1 MSRMN
6 VRNLS
11 DKPPRRQ
18 VSTARHSGGR
28 PPKTAFWRPPERRL
42 TRGDVAR
49 QLRVNVSTV
58 RRLEARGE
66 LHPHIGAGGIRYFSV
81 WELDEFEKRRI
92 AAARAQTVA
101 MKLAAFELFREGVD
115 WRDVAI
121 KLRYDPYRVH
131 RLWRLYKLDEETD
144 RGT

>member
-6 VRNLS
+6 ARNLS
-11 DKPPRRQ
+11 DKPAERQ
-18 VSTARHSGGR
+18 VSTARHRGGR
-28 PPKTAFWRPPERRL
+28 PPKTAVWRPPERRL

-49 QLRVNVSTV
+49 HLGVNVSTV

-66 LHPHIGAGGIRYFSV
+66 LHPAIGAGGIRYFSV
-81 WELDEFEKRRI
+81 WALDEFHKRRRD
-92 AAARAQTVA
+92 AARAQTVA

-121 KLRYDPYRVH
+121 KLQYDPYRVY
-131 RLWRLYKLDEETD
+131 RLWRLYRVDQKLKD
-144 RGT
+144 

>member
-11 DKPPRRQ
+11 AKPPGRQ
-18 VSTARHSGGR
+18 VSPARHSGGR
-28 PPKTAFWRPPERRL
+28 PPKTSFWRPAERRF

-49 QLRVNVSTV
+49 YLGVNVSTV

-66 LHPHIGAGGIRYFSV
+66 LHPHIGVGGIRYFSV
-81 WELDEFEKRRI
+81 RELDELEKRRSE
-92 AAARAQTVA
+92 AARVQTVA
-101 MKLAAFELFREGVD
+101 MKLAAFEMFRAGVD

-121 KLRYDPYRVH
+121 KLQYDPYRVY
-131 RLWRLYKLDEETD
+131 RLWRLYGIDQKSKD
-144 RGT
+144 

>member
-1 MSRMN
+1 MSRMI
-6 VRNLS
+6 RQNLS
-11 DKPPRRQ
+11 DKPAERQ
-18 VSTARHSGGR
+18 VSTARHTGGR
-28 PPKTAFWRPPERRL
+28 PPKTRAWRPAERRY

-49 QLRVNVSTV
+49 HLGVNVSTV

-66 LHPHIGAGGIRYFSV
+66 LHPAIGAGGIRYFSV

-92 AAARAQTVA
+92 ATARAQTIA

-121 KLRYDPYRVH
+121 KLQYDPYRVY
-131 RLWRLYKLDEETD
+131 RLWRLYCVDQKSKD
-144 RGT
+144 

>member
-6 VRNLS
+6 ARNLS
-11 DKPPRRQ
+11 DKPAARQ

-28 PPKTAFWRPPERRL
+28 PPKTAFWRPSERRL

-49 QLRVNVSTV
+49 HLGVNVSTV

-66 LHPHIGAGGIRYFSV
+66 LHPAIGVGGIRCFSV
-81 WELDEFEKRRI
+81 RELDEFTKRRI

-121 KLRYDPYRVH
+121 KLQYDPYRVY
-131 RLWRLYKLDEETD
+131 RLWRLYCVDQKSKD
-144 RGT
+144 